1 MPTVIRED
9 GYTIRIY
16 LNDHIPAHVHVIKA
30 EKEARIT
37 LEEIEIMDN
46 IDFTPKELRKI
57 IEIVESHQNELLEAW
72 DTYHESR

>member
-16 LNDHIPAHVHVIKA
+16 LNDHIPAHVHVVNA
-30 EKEARIT
+30 EKEARVS
-37 LEEIEIMDN
+37 LEPIEIMNN
-46 IDFTPKELRKI
+46 IDFTSKELRKI
-57 IEIVESHQNELLEAW
+57 IEIIESHHEELLEAW

>member
-16 LNDHIPAHVHVIKA
+16 LNDHIPAHVHVMNA
-30 EKEARIT
+30 EKEARVS
-37 LEEIEIMDN
+37 LEPIEVMNN
-46 IDFTPKELRKI
+46 IDFTSKELRKI
-57 IEIVESHQNELLEAW
+57 IEIIESHHDELLKAW

>member
-16 LNDHIPAHVHVIKA
+16 LNDHIPAHVHVINA
-30 EKEARIT
+30 EKEARVS
-37 LEEIEIMDN
+37 LEPIEIMNN
-46 IDFTPKELRKI
+46 IDFTSKELRKI
-57 IEIVESHQNELLEAW
+57 IDIIESHHDELLEAW

>member
-16 LNDHIPAHVHVIKA
+16 LNDHIPAHVHVLKA

-37 LEEIEIMDN
+37 LVDLKVMDSIEFTSKELKRAIEI
-46 IDFTPKELRKI
+46 
-57 IEIVESHQNELLEAW
+57 IEEHQDELLKIW
-72 DTYHESR
+72 DTYHEER

>member
-16 LNDHIPAHVHVIKA
+16 LNDHIPAHVHVLKA
-30 EKEARIT
+30 EKEARVT

-46 IDFTPKELRKI
+46 IDFTSKELRRI
-57 IEIVESHQNELLEAW
+57 IEIVEAHHDELLEVW
-72 DTYHESR
+72 DTYHEGR

>member
-1 MPTVIRED
+1 MPRVIRED

-37 LEEIEIMDN
+37 LDEIEVMDN
-46 IDFTPKELRKI
+46 IDFTSKELRRI
-57 IEIVESHQNELLEAW
+57 IEIVEIHQEKLLEVW

>member
-37 LEEIEIMDN
+37 LEEVEVMDN
-46 IDFTPKELRKI
+46 IDFTSKELRRI
-57 IEIVESHQNELLEAW
+57 VEIVEAHQEELLDAW